1 MADGKGLR
9 WGYYNNMP
17 KHLIKINEETLL
29 ERTVRLI
36 KVNDLSGKI
45 IITSHDPRYEVA
57 GAIRHEPKN
66 NILEID
72 RFTQELIEDNTCFLY
87 GDTYYSE
94 KAMNKI
100 FTAKTKD
107 ILFFGTKEKIIAIK
121 IANAHLFKEHV
132 DRVKALYLNR
142 KIKNCIGWQV
152 YQSFVHLPFDKKII
166 ADKYILIDDETC
178 DFNSPE
184 ELEDKMIFL
193 ENNTEIG

>member
-1 MADGKGLR
+1 MKYVIMADGKGLR

-121 IANAHLFKEHV
+121 IN
-132 DRVKALYLNR
+132 
-142 KIKNCIGWQV
+142 
-152 YQSFVHLPFDKKII
+152 
-166 ADKYILIDDETC
+166 LI
-178 DFNSPE
+178 
-184 ELEDKMIFL
+184 
-193 ENNTEIG
+193 